1 MMEDEYYKNTKGKEA
16 QVILQKFIK
25 NNPQIKT
32 AIDLGCGSGND
43 TRFLAKN
50 NIKVTAIDISDVSE
64 FLYEDLKEEE
74 KKRISFIQG
83 RFSNVD
89 LPKADLIISFA
100 ALPFVKKE
108 LLPKIIKKIYCALNE
123 DGYLICNFFGKKD
136 SWYGYEKHTFIEKDE
151 IEDLLKE
158 FKILKMNEI
167 ERDGETG
174 THEKKHWNIFW
185 IIAKKCLGGRD
196 CEKNNRISTC
206 G

>member
-1 MMEDEYYKNTKGKEA
+1 MIEKEYYKNTAGRKA
-16 QVILQKFIK
+16 QGILQKFIK

-32 AIDLGCGSGND
+32 AIDLGCGSGNE

-50 NIKVTAIDISDVSE
+50 NISVTAVDASDVSK
-64 FLYEDLKEEE
+64 FLYEGLTADE
-74 KKRISFIQG
+74 KKRISFIQE
-83 RFSNVD
+83 RFSKVE

-100 ALPFVKKE
+100 ALPFVRKE
-108 LLPKIIKKIYCALNE
+108 LLPKIIKKIYYSLNE

-136 SWYGYEKHTFIEKDE
+136 SWYGFEKHTFLEKDE

-158 FKILKMNEI
+158 FKILKINEI

-174 THEKKHWNIFW
+174 TYEKKHWHIYW
-185 IIAKKCLGGRD
+185 IIAKKCSGGRN